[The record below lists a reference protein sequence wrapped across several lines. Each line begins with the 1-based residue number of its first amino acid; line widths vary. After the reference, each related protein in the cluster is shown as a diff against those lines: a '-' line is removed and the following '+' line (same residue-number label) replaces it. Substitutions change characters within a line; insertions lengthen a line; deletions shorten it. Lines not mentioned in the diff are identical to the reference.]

1 MFTGVT
7 QGCHG
12 VYTHNQWKVPYQLE
26 VGEEEILSEESG
38 RINLSLWLKML
49 PFDTELLSKQSI
61 QIR

>member
-12 VYTHNQWKVPYQLE
+12 VYTHNQWKMPYQLE

-49 PFDTELLSKQSI
+49 PLTQSC
-61 QIR
+61 